1 MTLFDVPKICAV
13 VKMGFEF
20 SSGCQCAAEKIKCEY
35 SVQYSTLTVTLTSC
49 TDLCVPAASPNYKF
63 RMLREHREPQ
73 EDGVSDTQESTL
85 CASDFAHVARDIFC
99 VECRTLF

>member
-1 MTLFDVPKICAV
+1 M

-35 SVQYSTLTVTLTSC
+35 SVPYSTPTLTLTSC
-49 TDLCVPAASPNYKF
+49 TDLCVPAVSPNYKF

-73 EDGVSDTQESTL
+73 EDGVSDTQEPTL
-85 CASDFAHVARDIFC
+85 CASYFAHVARDFFLC
-99 VECRTLF
+99 